1 MWTCP
6 ICNQQFV
13 KTNQSHSCKDKS
25 LQEFLNGK
33 SAHTRALFDY
43 FIEQYK
49 TIGNISV
56 HPTKSMIAIGA
67 RTRFA
72 YITQLGKNF
81 IDVVFPFKQSYDDN
95 LCFIKIKPVPGSD
108 DYNHYFRMCFKED
121 LNEEIRKYMKLAYTQ
136 TSKPYDDSANDN

>member
-13 KTNQSHSCKDKS
+13 KTNQSHSCKDKT
-25 LQEFLNGK
+25 LRDFLDGK
-33 SAHTRALFDY
+33 SAHTRELFDY
-43 FIEQYK
+43 FIAQYNMM
-49 TIGNISV
+49 GNISV

-81 IDVVFPFKQSYDDN
+81 MDVVFPFKQSHDDN

-108 DYNHYFRMCFKED
+108 DYNHHFRMCFKED
-121 LNEEIRKYMKLAYTQ
+121 LNEEVRKYMKLAYTLANK
-136 TSKPYDDSANDN
+136 SYDDNTDDN

>member
-6 ICNQQFV
+6 VCNQQFV

-25 LQEFLNGK
+25 LQDFLDGK
-33 SAHTRALFDY
+33 SAHTRELFDY

-49 TIGNISV
+49 TMGNISV

-72 YITQLGKNF
+72 YIIQLGKNF
-81 IDVVFPFKQSYDDN
+81 IDIVFPFKQSYDDN
-95 LCFIKIKPVPGSD
+95 LCFIKIKPVPGSE
-108 DYNHYFRMCFKED
+108 DYNHHFRMCFKED
-121 LNEEIRKYMKLAYTQ
+121 LNVEVRKYMKLAYTLA
-136 TSKPYDDSANDN
+136 SKSYDDNTNDN

>member
-6 ICNQQFV
+6 ECQQKFV
-13 KTNQSHSCKDKS
+13 KTNQAHSCNEKT
-25 LQEFLNGK
+25 LQDFLVGK
-33 SAHTRALFDY
+33 SDHTVELFNY
-43 FIEQYK
+43 FIDQYK

-56 HPTKSMIAIGA
+56 HPTKSMIAIA
-67 RTRFA
+67 AKTRLA

-81 IDVVFPFKQSYDDN
+81 IDIVFPFKQSYDDN

-121 LNEEIRKYMKLAYTQ
+121 INDEIRQYMKLAYTL
-136 TSKPYDDSANDN
+136 AG